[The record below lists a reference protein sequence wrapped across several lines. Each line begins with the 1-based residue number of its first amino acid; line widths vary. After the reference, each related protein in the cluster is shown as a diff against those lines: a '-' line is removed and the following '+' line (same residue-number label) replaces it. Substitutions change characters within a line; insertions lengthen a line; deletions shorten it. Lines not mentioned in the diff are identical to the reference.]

1 MSEDGAFPARFR
13 SNPPS
18 NQEEFLFRWTPIRLE
33 SDFTPSEFSRACL
46 RMGYTHETSFPA
58 SIGFGKA
65 SREMDNLEFTSWL
78 QVVDSCKGGAH
89 GPDANILNECWLS
102 LDLLQA
108 KKRTREAAPADRE
121 ARCPKTAGHKERPSS
136 FGAGSLR
143 SAAEDHSE
151 TTRIQYVSA
160 EPCAPHVRHRL

>member
-1 MSEDGAFPARFR
+1 
-13 SNPPS
+13 
-18 NQEEFLFRWTPIRLE
+18 
-33 SDFTPSEFSRACL
+33 
-46 RMGYTHETSFPA
+46 MGYTHETSFPA

-65 SREMDNLEFTSWL
+65 SREMDNLEFISWL
-78 QVVDSCKGGAH
+78 RAADSCKGGAH
-89 GPDANILNECWLS
+89 GLDVNILNECWLS

-160 EPCAPHVRHRL
+160 EPCAPHCQPFTIALQFDKLISKIR

>member
-1 MSEDGAFPARFR
+1 
-13 SNPPS
+13 
-18 NQEEFLFRWTPIRLE
+18 
-33 SDFTPSEFSRACL
+33 
-46 RMGYTHETSFPA
+46 MGYTHETSFPA

-160 EPCAPHVRHRL
+160 EPCAPHCQPFTIALQFDKLIRKIR